1 MIGRYTLVLCV
12 CVCGAQLV
20 IGSARLPTLVVP
32 AESVNHYPEL
42 PPQSKVQKKWSLD
55 LIYDF

>member
-1 MIGRYTLVLCV
+1 MGRCTVVLCV
-12 CVCGAQLV
+12 CVYGAQLV
-20 IGSARLPTLVVP
+20 IGSAP

-42 PPQSKVQKKWSLD
+42 PPQSKVQKKWNLD